1 MSFLEISFS
10 ELLVD
15 LSEEQQ
21 EFVAGG
27 ATYETHHTY
36 QEYIEEHSS
45 ETEPPS
51 ENSGDPFQENFLG
64 DPFFSPNRNPF
75 IRMPSLPSFPS
86 IH

>member
-1 MSFLEISFS
+1 MSFLEIPFS

-36 QEYIEEHSS
+36 QEYTEEHSS

-51 ENSGDPFQENFLG
+51 KNSGDPFQKNFLG
-64 DPFFSPNRNPF
+64 DPFFFMPNRSPF
-75 IRMPSLPSFPS
+75 IRMPSIPS